1 MGIRVKIV
9 ERRLETNVQQGES
22 ALPKN
27 LRRDP
32 VNFMRK
38 HDKVAKLSHQGEM
51 LLFLWGQSMT
61 KNGEG
66 GGW

>member
-38 HDKVAKLSHQGEM
+38 PDKVAKLSHQGEM
-51 LLFLWGQSMT
+51 LLSLGS
-61 KNGEG
+61 KYD
-66 GGW
+66 

>member
-1 MGIRVKIV
+1 M

-51 LLFLWGQSMT
+51 LLSLGS
-61 KNGEG
+61 KYD
-66 GGW
+66 